1 MTASKPNDII
11 NLVEHTMDT
20 WIKQLESDG
29 LGSAIQRNP
38 GRSQLQNGVSKAG
51 STEPVAVVK
60 QIDPVASLDDVGVGD
75 HV

>member
-29 LGSAIQRNP
+29 LGSAVNATPVDQCSKTAYPKPEAPNP
-38 GRSQLQNGVSKAG
+38 L
-51 STEPVAVVK
+51 P
-60 QIDPVASLDDVGVGD
+60 L
-75 HV
+75 